1 VDPTVV
7 SCSFTIASKFSASVS
22 LSLSRARA
30 RTRDL
35 SPTLSHNRARPHKQ
49 QVFVSCLALC
59 ACEDW
64 AKRIMNSAVVI
75 RVCGGSTTSRV
86 VAGSNLVS
94 CSFTIMEWF
103 FFPSSPM
110 ARKT

>member
-7 SCSFTIASKFSASVS
+7 SCSFTIASILSASLSPS

-30 RTRDL
+30 RPRDL
-35 SPTLSHNRARPHKQ
+35 SPTLPHNRARPHKQ

-75 RVCGGSTTSRV
+75 RVCGVPPPHEWLRV
-86 VAGSNLVS
+86 RIS
-94 CSFTIMEWF
+94 
-103 FFPSSPM
+103 
-110 ARKT
+110 